1 MGAIM
6 SNTLVIKVL
15 ITGLFCL
22 CAPLLEAN
30 GERRIDPANL
40 CADTPPKDDG
50 FVALFNGVDLKGW
63 VGNTNGYKAAG
74 GVLVCQARKS
84 RGAKIYTAK
93 EYTNFIFRFEFKLTP
108 GANNGVGIRAPLTG
122 NPAKNA
128 FEIQIL
134 DNSAKK
140 YAKIKPSQLHGS
152 IYKRA
157 AAKRGH
163 LKPVGQWNKQEIRAE
178 KNFITVILNGVTI
191 VDRADVSRY
200 KKPAK
205 GHICFL
211 GHGSQVEFR
220 NIRIKDLSPPKK

>member
-1 MGAIM
+1 M
-6 SNTLVIKVL
+6 NRFYPTL
-15 ITGLFCL
+15 F
-22 CAPLLEAN
+22 LLLSFVFA
-30 GERRIDPANL
+30 
-40 CADTPPKDDG
+40 ADLRADDAPKDDG

-63 VGNTNGYKAAG
+63 VGNTDGYKATD
-74 GVLVCQARKS
+74 GVLVCQAGKS
-84 RGAKIYTAK
+84 KGGKIYTAK
-93 EYTNFIFRFEFKLTP
+93 EYADFIFQFDFKLTP

-122 NPAKNA
+122 NPSKNA

-134 DNSAKK
+134 DDSAKK
-140 YAKIKPSQLHGS
+140 YAKIKPAQFHGS

-178 KNFITVILNGVTI
+178 KNLITVILNGVKI
-191 VDRADVSRY
+191 VDRADVARY

-220 NIRIKDLSPPKK
+220 NIRIKDLSSPEK

>member
-1 MGAIM
+1 MNK
-6 SNTLVIKVL
+6 SYLTLFAL
-15 ITGLFCL
+15 LSFAFAAGLR
-22 CAPLLEAN
+22 ADKPL
-30 GERRIDPANL
+30 
-40 CADTPPKDDG
+40 KDDG

-63 VGNTNGYKAAG
+63 VGDTNGYRVVE
-74 GVLVCQARKS
+74 GVLICQLKKS
-84 RGAKIYTAK
+84 KGAKIYTAK
-93 EYTNFIFRFEFKLTP
+93 EYADFIFQFEFKLTP
-108 GANNGVGIRAPLTG
+108 GANNGVGIRAHLTG
-122 NPAKNA
+122 NPSKNA

-134 DNSAKK
+134 DNNAKK
-140 YAKIKPSQLHGS
+140 YAKLKPTQFHGS

-178 KNFITVILNGVTI
+178 KNLITVILNGVRI
-191 VDRADVSRY
+191 VDRADVARY

-220 NIRIKDLSPPKK
+220 NIRIKDLNPPKK

>member
-1 MGAIM
+1 MNK
-6 SNTLVIKVL
+6 SYLTLFVL
-15 ITGLFCL
+15 LAFAFVVGLR
-22 CAPLLEAN
+22 ADKPL
-30 GERRIDPANL
+30 
-40 CADTPPKDDG
+40 KDDG
-50 FVALFNGVDLKGW
+50 FVSLFNGVDLKGW
-63 VGNTNGYKAAG
+63 VGNANGYKAVE
-74 GVLVCQARKS
+74 GVLICQAKKS
-84 RGAKIYTAK
+84 KGAKIYTAK
-93 EYTNFIFRFEFKLTP
+93 EYADFIFQFEFKLTP

-122 NPAKNA
+122 NPSKNA

-134 DNSAKK
+134 DNNAKK
-140 YAKIKPSQLHGS
+140 YAKLKSTQFHGS

-178 KNFITVILNGVTI
+178 KNLITVILNGVRI
-191 VDRADVSRY
+191 VDRADVARY

-220 NIRIKDLSPPKK
+220 NIRIKDLSPPEKQ

>member
-1 MGAIM
+1 MNKSYLI
-6 SNTLVIKVL
+6 LFVL
-15 ITGLFCL
+15 LPFAFAVG
-22 CAPLLEAN
+22 
-30 GERRIDPANL
+30 L
-40 CADTPPKDDG
+40 CADKPLKDDG
-50 FVALFNGVDLKGW
+50 FVSLFNGFDLKGW
-63 VGNTNGYKAAG
+63 VGNTDGYKAAD
-74 GVLVCQARKS
+74 GVLICQASKS
-84 RGAKIYTAK
+84 KGAKIYTTE
-93 EYTNFIFRFEFKLTP
+93 EYADFIFQFDFKLTP

-122 NPAKNA
+122 NPFKNA

-140 YAKIKPSQLHGS
+140 YAKIKPTQFHGS

-178 KNFITVILNGVTI
+178 KNLITVILNGVRI
-191 VDRADVSRY
+191 VDRADVARY
-200 KKPAK
+200 KKPSK

-220 NIRIKDLSPPKK
+220 NIRIKDLSLPKR

>member
-1 MGAIM
+1 MNKSHSTLLALLLLIFT
-6 SNTLVIKVL
+6 SN
-15 ITGLFCL
+15 FH
-22 CAPLLEAN
+22 ADEPL
-30 GERRIDPANL
+30 
-40 CADTPPKDDG
+40 KDDG
-50 FVALFNGVDLKGW
+50 FVSLFNGVDLKGW
-63 VGNTNGYKAAG
+63 VGNTDGYKAAD
-74 GVLVCQARKS
+74 GVLICQLKKS
-84 RGAKIYTAK
+84 KGAKIYTAK
-93 EYTNFIFRFEFKLTP
+93 EYADFIFQFEFKLTP

-122 NPAKNA
+122 NPSKNA

-134 DNSAKK
+134 DDSAKK
-140 YAKIKPSQLHGS
+140 YAKIKPSQFHGS

-178 KNFITVILNGVTI
+178 KNLITVILNGVRI
-191 VDRADVSRY
+191 VDRADVARY
-200 KKPAK
+200 KKPSK

>member
-1 MGAIM
+1 MNKSHSTLLALLLLIFT
-6 SNTLVIKVL
+6 SN
-15 ITGLFCL
+15 FH
-22 CAPLLEAN
+22 ADEPL
-30 GERRIDPANL
+30 
-40 CADTPPKDDG
+40 KDDG
-50 FVALFNGVDLKGW
+50 FVSLFNGVDLKGW
-63 VGNTNGYKAAG
+63 VGNTNGYKAVE
-74 GVLVCQARKS
+74 GVLICQAKKS
-84 RGAKIYTAK
+84 KGAKIYTPK
-93 EYTNFIFRFEFKLTP
+93 EYADFIFQFEFKLTP

-122 NPAKNA
+122 NPSKNA

-140 YAKIKPSQLHGS
+140 YAKIKPTQFHGS

-163 LKPVGQWNKQEIRAE
+163 LKPVGQWNRQEIRAE
-178 KNFITVILNGVTI
+178 KNVITVILNGVRI
-191 VDRADVSRY
+191 VDRADVARY

-205 GHICFL
+205 GHVCFL

>member
-1 MGAIM
+1 MNKSYLI
-6 SNTLVIKVL
+6 LFVL
-15 ITGLFCL
+15 LPFAFAVG
-22 CAPLLEAN
+22 
-30 GERRIDPANL
+30 L
-40 CADTPPKDDG
+40 CADKPLKDDG
-50 FVALFNGVDLKGW
+50 FVSLFNGVDLKGW
-63 VGNTNGYKAAG
+63 VGNTNGYKAVE
-74 GVLVCQARKS
+74 GVLVCQLKKS
-84 RGAKIYTAK
+84 KGAKIYTAK
-93 EYTNFIFRFEFKLTP
+93 EYADFIFQFEFKLTP

-122 NPAKNA
+122 NPSKNA

-134 DNSAKK
+134 DDSAKK
-140 YAKIKPSQLHGS
+140 YAKIKPAQFHGS

-178 KNFITVILNGVTI
+178 KNLITVILNGVRI
-191 VDRADVSRY
+191 VDRADVARY

-205 GHICFL
+205 GHVCFL

>member
-1 MGAIM
+1 M
-6 SNTLVIKVL
+6 NRFYLTL
-15 ITGLFCL
+15 F
-22 CAPLLEAN
+22 LLLSFVFA
-30 GERRIDPANL
+30 
-40 CADTPPKDDG
+40 ADLRADDAPKDDG

-63 VGNTNGYKAAG
+63 VGNTNGYKAVE
-74 GVLVCQARKS
+74 GVLICQAKKS
-84 RGAKIYTAK
+84 KGAKIYTAK
-93 EYTNFIFRFEFKLTP
+93 EYADFIFQFEFKLTP

-122 NPAKNA
+122 NPSKNA

-134 DNSAKK
+134 DDSAKK
-140 YAKIKPSQLHGS
+140 YAKIKPSQFHGS

-163 LKPVGQWNKQEIRAE
+163 LKPVGQWNRQEIRAE
-178 KNFITVILNGVTI
+178 KNVITVILNGVKI
-191 VDRADVSRY
+191 VDRADVERY

-220 NIRIKDLSPPKK
+220 NIRIKDLSPPEK

>member
-1 MGAIM
+1 MNRSYLTLFLLFSFAI
-6 SNTLVIKVL
+6 
-15 ITGLFCL
+15 
-22 CAPLLEAN
+22 A
-30 GERRIDPANL
+30 
-40 CADTPPKDDG
+40 ADLRADDAPKDDG
-50 FVALFNGVDLKGW
+50 FVSLFNGVDLKGW
-63 VGNTNGYKAAG
+63 EGNTDGYKATD
-74 GVLVCQARKS
+74 GVLVCQVGKS
-84 RGAKIYTAK
+84 KGGKIYTAK
-93 EYTNFIFRFEFKLTP
+93 EYADFIFQFDFKLTP

-122 NPAKNA
+122 NPSKNA

-134 DNSAKK
+134 DDSAKK
-140 YAKIKPSQLHGS
+140 YAKIKPTQFHGS

-178 KNFITVILNGVTI
+178 KNLITVILNGVRI
-191 VDRADVSRY
+191 VDRADVARY

>member
-1 MGAIM
+1 MNKSYLI
-6 SNTLVIKVL
+6 LFVL
-15 ITGLFCL
+15 LPFAFAVG
-22 CAPLLEAN
+22 
-30 GERRIDPANL
+30 L
-40 CADTPPKDDG
+40 CADKPLKDDG
-50 FVALFNGVDLKGW
+50 FVSLFNGVDLKGW
-63 VGNTNGYKAAG
+63 VGNTNGYKAVE
-74 GVLVCQARKS
+74 GVLICQAKKS
-84 RGAKIYTAK
+84 KGAKIYTAK
-93 EYTNFIFRFEFKLTP
+93 EYADFIFQFEFKLTP

-122 NPAKNA
+122 NPSKNA

-134 DNSAKK
+134 DDSAKK
-140 YAKIKPSQLHGS
+140 FAKIKPSQFHGS

-178 KNFITVILNGVTI
+178 KNLITVILNGVRI
-191 VDRADVSRY
+191 VDRADVARY

-220 NIRIKDLSPPKK
+220 NIRIKDLSLPKK

>member
-1 MGAIM
+1 M
-6 SNTLVIKVL
+6 NRFYLTL
-15 ITGLFCL
+15 F
-22 CAPLLEAN
+22 LLLSFVFA
-30 GERRIDPANL
+30 
-40 CADTPPKDDG
+40 ADFRADDAPKDDG

-63 VGNTNGYKAAG
+63 VGNTDGYKATD
-74 GVLVCQARKS
+74 GVLVCQAGKS
-84 RGAKIYTAK
+84 KGGKIYTAK
-93 EYTNFIFRFEFKLTP
+93 EYADFIFQFDFKLTP

-122 NPAKNA
+122 NPSKNA

-140 YAKIKPSQLHGS
+140 YAKIKPTQFHGS

-163 LKPVGQWNKQEIRAE
+163 LKPVGQWNRQEIRAE
-178 KNFITVILNGVTI
+178 KNLITVILNGVRI
-191 VDRADVSRY
+191 VDQADVARF
-200 KKPAK
+200 KKPTK

-220 NIRIKDLSPPKK
+220 NIRIKDLNPSKK

>member
-1 MGAIM
+1 MHKSHSTLLALLLLIFT
-6 SNTLVIKVL
+6 SN
-15 ITGLFCL
+15 FH
-22 CAPLLEAN
+22 ADEPL
-30 GERRIDPANL
+30 
-40 CADTPPKDDG
+40 KDDG
-50 FVALFNGVDLKGW
+50 FVSLFNGIDLKGW
-63 VGNTNGYKAAG
+63 VGNTNGYKAVE
-74 GVLVCQARKS
+74 GVLICQARKS
-84 RGAKIYTAK
+84 KGAKIYTAE
-93 EYTNFIFRFEFKLTP
+93 EYADFIFQFDFKLTP

-122 NPAKNA
+122 NPSKNA

-140 YAKIKPSQLHGS
+140 YAKIKPTQFHGS

-163 LKPVGQWNKQEIRAE
+163 LKPVGQWNRQEIRAE
-178 KNFITVILNGVTI
+178 KNLITVILNGVTI
-191 VDRADVSRY
+191 VDRADVARY

-220 NIRIKDLSPPKK
+220 NIRIKDLNPPNK

>member
-1 MGAIM
+1 M

-22 CAPLLEAN
+22 CTPLLEAN
-30 GERRIDPANL
+30 GECRIDPANL
-40 CADTPPKDDG
+40 CADTPPKGDG

-63 VGNTNGYKAAG
+63 VGNTNGYKAAD

-93 EYTNFIFRFEFKLTP
+93 EYANFIFRFEFKLTP